1 MIRSEHTVTGP
12 LSSQQVAQQ
21 VEKIRRNAES
31 HLEQLGSFDSFRSEA
46 VKEILRKSIQNFQ
59 ADRPF
64 LARSIQKI

>member
-1 MIRSEHTVTGP
+1 
-12 LSSQQVAQQ
+12 
-21 VEKIRRNAES
+21 
-31 HLEQLGSFDSFRSEA
+31 LEQLGSFDSFRSEA